1 MAQFGSK
8 IGIILATAGSA
19 VGLGNIWRFPTTA
32 GENGGAAFI
41 LIYLLF
47 TLLLGIPGMMSEF
60 IVGRNGG
67 GNAFRAYLKAGGKSF
82 SLVGIVGILAAAII
96 LGFYSVVAGWCM
108 YYFFSAICDNVLG
121 DKTYIVNNF
130 GALMTATMVPVSM
143 TVCFVILTHTIIVRG
158 VQGGIEKAS
167 KVMMPVLFV
176 LLIVLIMA
184 SCSLPGAMKGIE
196 FLFNPDFSKITPT
209 VVFEA
214 MGQAFFSISLGA
226 AVLCTYAA
234 YFKEE
239 TNLLRSASQIVF
251 IDMMVAVLAGMMI
264 FPAAFSVGIEP
275 DAGPSLIFITLPN
288 VFEQAFPH
296 AIAYVVSIVFFA
308 LLSLAALTST
318 ISMHEVG
325 TSLIVEEAKI
335 SRRSSATIVTAF
347 CSFIGILSALSL
359 GPIPMGFGG
368 ESLFDNFD
376 MLTSDILLPIGSFFT
391 TLLVGWIMPRE
402 KVLAQLTS
410 KGRYPWKVWSL
421 NIFFFLVR
429 IVCPLFILTIFL
441 YKMGVI

>member
-19 VGLGNIWRFPTTA
+19 VGLGNIWRFPTTT

-41 LIYLLF
+41 LVYLLF

-82 SLVGIVGILAAAII
+82 SVLGIVGMICCAII

-108 YYFFSAICDNVLG
+108 YYFFSAVCDNVLG
-121 DKTYIVNNF
+121 DKTFIADNF
-130 GALMTATMVPVSM
+130 SALVAGTMVPVSM
-143 TVCFVILTHTIIVRG
+143 TACFVLLTHFIIVRG
-158 VQGGIEKAS
+158 VQNGIEKAS
-167 KVMMPVLFV
+167 KVMMPILFI
-176 LLIVLIMA
+176 LLLVLIMA
-184 SCSLPGAMKGIE
+184 SCSLPGAWKGIE
-196 FLFNPDFSKITPT
+196 FLFYPDFSKITPA
-209 VVFEA
+209 VAFEA
-214 MGQAFFSISLGA
+214 LGQAFFSLSLGT
-226 AVLCTYAA
+226 AVLCTYAS
-234 YFKEE
+234 YFKDE
-239 TNLLRSASQIVF
+239 TNLLRSASQIIF
-251 IDMMVAVLAGMMI
+251 IDMMVAILAGLMI

-325 TSLIVEEAKI
+325 TSIVSEEAKLP
-335 SRRSSATIVTAF
+335 RRKAAMMVTTFCIV
-347 CSFIGILSALSL
+347 IGILSALSL
-359 GPIPMGFGG
+359 GPVPMGFGG
-368 ESLFDNFD
+368 KPLFDNFD
-376 MLTSDILLPIGSFFT
+376 KLTSDILLPAGSFFT
-391 TLLVGWIMPRE
+391 TLLVGWAMPR
-402 KVLAQLTS
+402 KDVIDQLTS
-410 KGRYPWKVWSL
+410 KGLYPWKEWGI

-429 IVCPLFILTIFL
+429 FICPLFILTIFL
-441 YKMGVI
+441 YKMEVI